1 MDALTIVALADH
13 PHSEGHIIWDDDS
26 GWTPVDPTPTAYQTR
41 EGVLLCWSWCAPRW
55 QSLAVLELFPD
66 LAAAQAWWRSL
77 GRNIPKTITKPERTE
92 KDDH

>member
-1 MDALTIVALADH
+1 MTYTIVALADH

-55 QSLAVLELFPD
+55 QSLAVLELFTD
-66 LAAAQAWWRSL
+66 LAAAKACWRQWKA
-77 GRNIPKTITKPERTE
+77 GKNIPKTITKQLERKE
-92 KDDH
+92 V